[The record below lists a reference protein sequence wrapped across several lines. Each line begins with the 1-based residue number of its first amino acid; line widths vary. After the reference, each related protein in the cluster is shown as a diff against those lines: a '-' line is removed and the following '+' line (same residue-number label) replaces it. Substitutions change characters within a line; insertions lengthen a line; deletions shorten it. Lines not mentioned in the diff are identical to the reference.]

1 MDGNIV
7 INGVKPL
14 DEEWPSVAN
23 LYKDHIWKLFDLHRS
38 AVEFILW
45 LWCSEF
51 FFSQQTDFEMHF
63 IISQKTCNIII
74 ILLFLLQLSFNSAG
88 SKYSQNK
95 SKCT

>member
-1 MDGNIV
+1 MDENVV

-14 DEEWPSVAN
+14 DEEWTSVEN
-23 LYKDHIWKLFDLHRS
+23 LYKDHIWKLLDLHKR

-51 FFSQQTDFEMHF
+51 VSQETDFEMHF

-74 ILLFLLQLSFNSAG
+74 ILLLLQLSFNSAG
-88 SKYSQNK
+88 GKYSQNK
-95 SKCT
+95 QE